1 MPVQQSTTQRTN
13 TFFFCE
19 SFLVTLPNG
28 FGGSKMAQLVKAPAT
43 EPEDLSFIP
52 GTHMVEK
59 ENKLPRAVLSP
70 PHLGL
75 ELGRWLME

>member
-1 MPVQQSTTQRTN
+1 
-13 TFFFCE
+13 
-19 SFLVTLPNG
+19 
-28 FGGSKMAQLVKAPAT
+28 MAQLVKAPAT